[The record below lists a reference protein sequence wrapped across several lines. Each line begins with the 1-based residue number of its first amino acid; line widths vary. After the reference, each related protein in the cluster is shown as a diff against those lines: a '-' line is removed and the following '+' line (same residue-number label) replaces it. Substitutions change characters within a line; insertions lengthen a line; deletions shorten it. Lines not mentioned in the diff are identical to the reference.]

1 MSLVNSYKP
10 VSFKDTNMFK
20 PLKVGNTEVLQRVF
34 MPPLTRM
41 RAQHPGNVP
50 TTEWAA
56 KYYDQ
61 RSKRPGSMLITE
73 GTFISPQAGGY
84 DHAPGIWSEAQ
95 VTEWK
100 KIFAKIHEN
109 KSFVWVQLWNLG
121 RQAGIRE
128 MARDGLR
135 YDSASDGVYMDE
147 ESEKL
152 SLEVKNPQH
161 GLTEDEIKQYI
172 KEYIHAAKNAI
183 AAGADGVEIH
193 GAHGYLL
200 NQFLDSLSN
209 KRTDKYGGCIEN
221 RARFTLEVVD
231 ALIDAI
237 GAEKVGIRLSPY
249 HTYGTMSGSKDP
261 TNLAAVA
268 YVIGEIEKRRRDGK
282 GLAYIH
288 MTEPLL
294 NDNSTGPAGEAAP
307 KKHING
313 SNEFVYSIWKGPIL
327 RTGELGENPE
337 LALELVQHDR
347 TMVGYGR
354 YYISTP
360 DIVDRLEKGLP
371 FNTYRYKLFYGQT
384 EEGYTDYPTYDEAI
398 KLGYK

>member
-1 MSLVNSYKP
+1 
-10 VSFKDTNMFK
+10 MFK
-20 PLKVGNTEVLQRVF
+20 PLKVGNTEVLHRAF

-84 DHAPGIWSEAQ
+84 DHAPGIWSDEQ
-95 VTEWK
+95 VAGWK
-100 KIFAKIHEN
+100 KIFANIHEN

-121 RQAGIRE
+121 RHAGIRE

-161 GLTEDEIKQYI
+161 GLTQDEIKQYI
-172 KEYIHAAKNAI
+172 KEYIHTAKNSI
-183 AAGADGVEIH
+183 EAGADGVEIH

-200 NQFLDSLSN
+200 NQFLDPLSN

-237 GAEKVGIRLSPY
+237 GAEKIGIRLSPY

-261 TNLAAVA
+261 CTIATFA
-268 YVIGEIEKRRRDGK
+268 YVIGELEKRRRDGK
-282 GLAYIH
+282 PLAYIH
-288 MTEPLL
+288 MTEPLI
-294 NDNSTGPAGEAAP
+294 NDNSTGPITEP
-307 KKHING
+307 VVKKHEEG
-313 SNEFVYSIWKGPIL
+313 TNEFVFSIWKGPVL
-327 RTGELGENPE
+327 RTGELGENPT
-337 LALELVQHDR
+337 LATKLLENDR
-347 TMVGYGR
+347 TMIGYGR

-360 DIVDRLEKGLP
+360 DIIDRLENGLP

-384 EEGYTDYPTYDEAI
+384 EEGYTDYPTYKEAI

>member
-1 MSLVNSYKP
+1 MSFVNSYKP

-20 PLKVGNTEVLQRVF
+20 PLKVGSTEVLQRVF

-50 TTEWAA
+50 TTEWAS

-73 GTFISPQAGGY
+73 GTFISAQAGGY

-100 KIFAKIHEN
+100 KIFNKIHEN
-109 KSFVWVQLWNLG
+109 KSFIWVQLWNLG
-121 RQAGIRE
+121 RQAGIKE

-172 KEYIHAAKNAI
+172 KEYVHAAKNTI
-183 AAGADGVEIH
+183 AAGGDGVEIH
-193 GAHGYLL
+193 SAHGYLL
-200 NQFLDSLSN
+200 NQFLDSGAN
-209 KRTDKYGGCIEN
+209 KRTDQYGGCIEN

-231 ALIDAI
+231 AVIDAI
-237 GAEKVGIRLSPY
+237 GADKVGIRLSPY
-249 HTYGTMSGSKDP
+249 NLYGTMTGSEDP
-261 TNLAAVA
+261 DIVATYA
-268 YVIGEIEKRRRDGK
+268 YVIGELEKRRKDGK

-288 MTEPLL
+288 LTEPSL
-294 NDNSTGPAGEAAP
+294 NSSFIVPTAV
-307 KKHING
+307 G
-313 SNEFVYSIWKGPIL
+313 SAKDHPEGTNDFIYSIWNGPIL
-327 RTGELGENPE
+327 RTGDLGERPE
-337 LALELVQHDR
+337 ASLECLKHDK
-347 TMVGYGR
+347 TLVGYGR
-354 YYISTP
+354 YIIANP
-360 DIVDRLEKGLP
+360 DLVDRLEKGLP
-371 FNTYRYKLFYGQT
+371 FNKYNFATFYTPGS
-384 EEGYTDYPTYDEAI
+384 EGYTDYPTYDEAI

>member
-1 MSLVNSYKP
+1 
-10 VSFKDTNMFK
+10 MFK
-20 PLKVGNTEVLQRVF
+20 PLKVGNTEVLHRAF

-84 DHAPGIWSEAQ
+84 DHAPGIWSDEQ
-95 VTEWK
+95 VAGWK

-121 RQAGIRE
+121 RHAGIRE

-161 GLTEDEIKQYI
+161 GLTQDEIKQYI
-172 KEYIHAAKNAI
+172 KEYIHAAKNSI
-183 AAGADGVEIH
+183 EAGADGVEIH

-200 NQFLDSLSN
+200 NQFLDPLSN

-237 GAEKVGIRLSPY
+237 GAEKIGIRLSPY

-261 TNLAAVA
+261 CTIATFA
-268 YVIGEIEKRRRDGK
+268 YVIGELEKRRRDGK
-282 GLAYIH
+282 PLAYIH
-288 MTEPLL
+288 MTEPLI
-294 NDNSTGPAGEAAP
+294 NDNSTGPITEP
-307 KKHING
+307 VVKKHEEG
-313 SNEFVYSIWKGPIL
+313 TNEFVFSIWKGPVL
-327 RTGELGENPE
+327 RTGELGENPT
-337 LALELVQHDR
+337 LATKLLENDR
-347 TMVGYGR
+347 TMIGYGR

-360 DIVDRLEKGLP
+360 DIIDRLENGLP

-384 EEGYTDYPTYDEAI
+384 EEGYTDYPTYKEAI